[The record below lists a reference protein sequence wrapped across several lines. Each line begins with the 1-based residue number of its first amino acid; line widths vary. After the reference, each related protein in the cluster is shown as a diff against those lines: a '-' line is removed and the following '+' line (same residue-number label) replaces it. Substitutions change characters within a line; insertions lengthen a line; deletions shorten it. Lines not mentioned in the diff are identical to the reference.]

1 MPNSNIVPGIS
12 NPSKDIVVFR
22 QSERPTA
29 VERTRPAFWYN
40 TSNSGTYFWDTKLN
54 DWVPVSAF
62 GTTTTTTT
70 TASPLDTCLTK
81 WDITTPLVA
90 SPSYEFI
97 TVVNANYGYLAY
109 FKGIDS
115 RFYTS
120 FYNSLTKLWE
130 DITIM
135 PEGAVYGFYNG
146 QPYINGYTAEQLNC
160 WFNSFNNNL
169 EKNGQKIKTIYS
181 NSQSPI
187 INLGFDENNSLYI
200 WDRSG
205 NMSSDRT
212 SANKFIAVEND
223 PSQQYM
229 PLFTFNPSVD
239 SMIFNGGNGSIS
251 ILHIQPMYFTFYEL
265 KRGVYEN
272 GYTIKSVGGYS
283 SPQIG
288 PTKIL
293 GNGTS
298 ILYKMNRSIV
308 SNPNIVSSGKTSD
321 WKEFATSATPAS
333 DGTSTDNTDIIL
345 SANGQYL
352 YQLQVVNGQFVWTPR
367 DIGLSANWERVIALS
382 SYDIFL
388 QAKTSDGYIIARS
401 SCVPAVTTTTTTL
414 PPCGSDWIPSS
425 TSLNLK
431 ASWNQIVN
439 FNRALYLF
447 SIDSGLLFMSQS
459 VDGIKWSAK
468 TIACSTTCKSAN
480 IVKVVASGY
489 NVFILGD
496 KNEIFESKISGVGGP
511 IISFSVYDAGYVH
524 YKSTLYRS
532 TRVEV
537 VNIFASVSGAFAVG
551 KNNRIFIIEPNY
563 NFLTEFAYNNANATG
578 VITANRYK
586 FSAFIPLQFQ
596 NKTPK
601 DNWHDNKI
609 SLCDVQG
616 GFLIGAE
623 KSVVVDSSFL
633 MGTITDI
640 ESAGSSAFVSNQYIE
655 RPPMD
660 SEIIISGNGNYVVL
674 YKNNTI
680 SYSENAL
687 HWTTKAIPAGKWNNL
702 LYLNGYFILVGL
714 GKSIYIS
721 KTLQENSWQE
731 RNVVDSGDWYGVVF
745 SSKLFI
751 SSVYPDKVMWKVS
764 DCLFESIPE
773 PILCNTYTTAYDC
786 ARIDCLQCVCGGSTG
801 EFATLLECQQS
812 LYSQRTPPCPYP
824 NPPTYYC
831 VSGAYLSE
839 INGTYTFNG
848 PDLDSP
854 NGKGRFLRYS
864 YTGAKWIITS
874 LTQAYYIGTGF
885 QSYTVPP
892 STWEKVPSWGID
904 PAPTLTS
911 GACSTTPTTT
921 TTTTTTTSAPTTTT
935 LAPTKNAPDAVS
947 VLFGLPYLS
956 KFDQNTQAPLTDI
969 RLGFT
974 YLGSSSN
981 IETNGTLSI
990 TTSDPE
996 FYVGVK
1002 DQSYWSK
1009 TSKSPNISWTSGYGA
1024 YSFSTNDYRDLQLV
1038 VYWTGN
1044 NPSVFNNNATHQII
1058 LTFSVLLANGTTIT
1072 TTGIVNLKRDA
1083 SVAYQVM
1090 SSYSDPATWDNI
1102 IPSMPSQTAESVN
1115 NPILTIEANKYAVTT
1130 SPINI
1135 FIVDKNA
1142 IVANN
1147 FNINENSSSYFEL
1160 NIGNSVWWAVPEATI
1175 APNNYSSSAGIR
1187 IPIVNGKG
1195 TIAPFTIG
1203 LSSQYREGSWRKV
1216 LAQKSVV
1223 NGKEGIYPFY
1233 TSYRISPS
1241 NGSVN
1246 VNFNTIGLPMIVQYT
1261 EPMECISGVVVDG
1274 KLIYAPVS
1282 NGGFGYES
1290 VPEIRIVGGDGD
1302 GAQATAEV
1310 YNGVIARI
1318 NITNQGSGYT
1328 SRPVIMA
1335 SNSICPECPKIPI
1348 PTCPPGRN
1356 CLQTN
1361 YNYSGICPAS
1371 YTCIPCPTTTTTTTT
1386 TTLDPNFPLA
1396 TCQVPASS
1404 FAISFISSTNVSS
1417 STFPEMELNSDGYFP
1432 LGKIK
1437 FDFYHTE
1444 NDLGTLWRGYNCATK
1459 SVRVDIQSVTVK
1471 TSHPDFI
1478 VTNGI
1483 SKSNQVKNLS
1493 YPDCGI
1499 SYVAPGWFESI
1510 FYCVHWIGSDPSIFT
1525 GSNPVEVVLTFEIK
1539 VNSFT
1544 DGTQILSSGYIATL
1558 TQYV

>member
-22 QSERPTA
+22 QGERPTV

-40 TSNSGTYFWDTKLN
+40 TSNSGTYFWDTKLD

-70 TASPLDTCLTK
+70 AGPLDTCLTE
-81 WDITTPLVA
+81 WDITPPLVV
-90 SPSYEFI
+90 PYDYEFVSVLNSP
-97 TVVNANYGYLAY
+97 TGGYLVFLQRTY
-109 FKGIDS
+109 FAAISGEATLG
-115 RFYTS
+115 FYTC
-120 FYNSLTKLWE
+120 FYNKYSRSWGEPNELTNS
-130 DITIM
+130 DN
-135 PEGAVYGFYNG
+135 VYGLLNN
-146 QPYINGYTAEQLNC
+146 QPYVFSYPLGGRLDC
-160 WFNSFNNNL
+160 WGTYYGQFV
-169 EKNGQKIKTIYS
+169 KNGQKIKTVYE
-181 NSQSPI
+181 NY
-187 INLGFDENNSLYI
+187 NGAGTKLGFDENGSLYI
-200 WDRSG
+200 SAWGSVDG
-205 NMSSDRT
+205 N
-212 SANKFIAVEND
+212 NKFIAVMND
-223 PSQQYM
+223 PSQFYV
-229 PLFTFNPSVD
+229 PSFVFYPSTD
-239 SMIFNGGNGSIS
+239 S
-251 ILHIQPMYFTFYEL
+251 ILFGIGGDSGYITHMRSGYFTNYEL
-265 KRGVYEN
+265 KKYVGDEA
-272 GYTIKSVGGYS
+272 YTIKQVGGYA
-283 SPQIG
+283 SPFNSFV
-288 PTKIL
+288 KIL
-293 GNGTS
+293 GGTNGIFHKNSKSIFVNPNFSSSSKAFNWKFIFDATTGTS
-298 ILYKMNRSIV
+298 F
-308 SNPNIVSSGKTSD
+308 TSMPSFFIND
-321 WKEFATSATPAS
+321 ATTTTYS
-333 DGTSTDNTDIIL
+333 DIIL
-345 SANGQYL
+345 AANGRYL
-352 YQLQVVNGQFVWTPR
+352 YQLQSFSNKFVWTPR
-367 DIGLSANWERVIALS
+367 DIGFDANWEKVIALGS
-382 SYDIFL
+382 SDIFL

-414 PPCGSDWIPSS
+414 PPCGSDWIPSTS
-425 TSLNLK
+425 SLNLK
-431 ASWNQIVN
+431 ASWNQILN
-439 FNRALYLF
+439 FNGALYLF
-447 SIDSGLLFMSQS
+447 SIESGMLFMSQS
-459 VDGIKWSAK
+459 VDGIKWSDK
-468 TIACSTTCKSAN
+468 KIICSTPCKSTN
-480 IVKVVASGY
+480 ILKVVASIF

-496 KNEIFESKISGVGGP
+496 ENEIFESKVAGVGGP
-511 IISFSVYDAGYVH
+511 IISFYGYDAGYVQ
-524 YKSTLYRS
+524 KNSTLYRS

-551 KNNRIFIIEPNY
+551 KNNRMFLIEPNY
-563 NFLTEFAYNNANATG
+563 NFLTEFAYNNATRG
-578 VITANRYK
+578 LITSNRYK

-601 DNWHDNKI
+601 DNWYDNKI
-609 SLCDVQG
+609 GLCDVNG

-623 KSVVVDSSFL
+623 KSVVVDFSFPV
-633 MGTITDI
+633 MKTITDI
-640 ESAGSSAFVSNQYIE
+640 GSTGSYAFVSDQYIE

-660 SEIIISGNGNYVVL
+660 SEIIISGNGNHVVL

-731 RNVVDSGDWYGVVF
+731 RSVVDSGDWYGVVL

-764 DCLFESIPE
+764 DCLVESFPEIIP
-773 PILCNTYTTAYDC
+773 CNTYTTAYDC
-786 ARIDCLQCVCGGSTG
+786 TGARNDCLQCVCGGSTG

-812 LYSQRTPPCPYP
+812 LYGQRTPKCPYP
-824 NPPTYYC
+824 SPP
-831 VSGAYLSE
+831 A
-839 INGTYTFNG
+839 
-848 PDLDSP
+848 
-854 NGKGRFLRYS
+854 
-864 YTGAKWIITS
+864 A
-874 LTQAYYIGTGF
+874 
-885 QSYTVPP
+885 
-892 STWEKVPSWGID
+892 
-904 PAPTLTS
+904 
-911 GACSTTPTTT
+911 TTT
-921 TTTTTTTSAPTTTT
+921 TTTTTTATTTTSAPTTTT

-1002 DQSYWSK
+1002 DQSSWSK
-1009 TSKSPNISWTSGYGA
+1009 TSKSPYISWLYGNA
-1024 YSFSTNDYRDLQLV
+1024 NYSFSTNDYRDLQLI

-1044 NPSVFNNNATHQII
+1044 NPSVFDNNATYSIT

-1072 TTGIVNLKRDA
+1072 TTGVVNLKRDS
-1083 SVAYQVM
+1083 SVAYQVI
-1090 SSYSDPATWDNI
+1090 SGYSDPVTFNNMLNMG
-1102 IPSMPSQTAESVN
+1102 SFTTENLN
-1115 NPILTIEANKYAVTT
+1115 NPTLIIEADKYAVATN
-1130 SPINI
+1130 PINVM
-1135 FIVDKNA
+1135 IVDKNA
-1142 IVANN
+1142 IIANN
-1147 FNINENSSSYFEL
+1147 FNIDENYNIYPSSYFEL
-1160 NIGNSVWWAVPEATI
+1160 IVGGTWWTVPEATT
-1175 APNNYSSSAGIR
+1175 APNSFTSGNGIR
-1187 IPIVNGKG
+1187 IPIVNGMG
-1195 TIAPFTIG
+1195 TIPSFTIA
-1203 LSSQYREGSWRKV
+1203 LSSQYREGSWRKTLSGENV
-1216 LAQKSVV
+1216 AT
-1223 NGKEGIYPFY
+1223 GKEYIQTFF
-1233 TSYRISPS
+1233 TSYNISPS
-1241 NGSVN
+1241 SSSVS
-1246 VNFNTIGLPMIVQYT
+1246 VNFNTFALPVIVRYT
-1261 EPMECISGVVVDG
+1261 EPMECTAGLISFDG
-1274 KLIYAPVS
+1274 KLTHVPIV
-1282 NGGFGYES
+1282 NGGFGYGS
-1290 VPEIRIVGGDGD
+1290 APEIRIVGGGGE
-1302 GAQATAEV
+1302 GAEGTAVV
-1310 YNGVIARI
+1310 YNGIIRSI
-1318 NITNQGSGYT
+1318 TITNQGSGYT
-1328 SRPVIMA
+1328 SRPTVMA

-1348 PTCPPGRN
+1348 PTCPPGLD

-1371 YTCIPCPTTTTTTTT
+1371 YSCIPCPTTTTTTTT

-1459 SVRVDIQSVTVK
+1459 SVRVDIHSVTVK

-1525 GSNPVEVVLTFEIK
+1525 GSNPIELVLTFEIK

-1544 DGTQILSSGYIATL
+1544 DGTEILNSGYIATL